1 MFLELVLPS
10 LAGVLSAILFAY
22 LFFWKERARL
32 YSLEEQVALLEQ
44 RHLSA
49 VRRQAIN
56 KRWDEDESLDNAV
69 ELALGKATVPEKR
82 KWKKWDSENSSR
94 NLENPQQK
102 LPS

>member
-1 MFLELVLPS
+1 MFLELIVSTLVGS
-10 LAGVLSAILFAY
+10 ISAILFSY

-44 RHLSA
+44 RHLSS

-69 ELALGKATVPEKR
+69 ELAMGKATVPEKR
-82 KWKKWDSENSSR
+82 KWTKWASENSS
-94 NLENPQQK
+94 K
-102 LPS
+102 S